1 MRRVVAALGARA
13 PLVANMVEGGKTP
26 ILTLEELGELGF
38 RLAIS
43 PGAMVRAII
52 PHVEA
57 FLASL
62 KAHGTTK
69 PFADRMT
76 DLAGVNERIGLEEM
90 MALGAAYDP
99 KARQAAE

>member
-1 MRRVVAALGARA
+1 
-13 PLVANMVEGGKTP
+13 
-26 ILTLEELGELGF
+26 
-38 RLAIS
+38 
-43 PGAMVRAII
+43 MVRAII